1 MMKRY
6 RYIKSN
12 AFTAGALGL
21 NYGTIRQDLP
31 VRIIDAG
38 LRSLIVPIATV
49 RIEGDY
55 LL

>member
-1 MMKRY
+1 MKRY

-12 AFTAGALGL
+12 AFAVGALGL
-21 NYGTIRQDLP
+21 NHGTIRQDLP